1 MKHTRVALLRSFV
14 FAVLVAGVAV
24 FAISRGAE
32 PTTTA
37 TLAILVV
44 ALFGGVEIREVVAL
58 RRALLGRAGDGG
70 GSGDRTDDNE

>member
-1 MKHTRVALLRSFV
+1 MNRARLTLVRSFV
-14 FAVLVAGVAV
+14 FAILVATVAV

-44 ALFGGVEIREVVAL
+44 ALFGGVEASEVVAL
-58 RRALLGRAGDGG
+58 RRALFGGRDPER
-70 GSGDRTDDNE
+70 SGPEE

>member
-1 MKHTRVALLRSFV
+1 MNRTRLPILRSFV
-14 FAVLVAGVAV
+14 FAVTVAALAA

-44 ALFGGVEIREVVAL
+44 ALFGGIEASEVAAL
-58 RRALLGRAGDGG
+58 RRAVLGRREAGREGN
-70 GSGDRTDDNE
+70 DD